1 MARLNRPN
9 VSTARTHEG
18 APARIVSP
26 ELMLRR
32 SVLSCLLWED
42 TFYEDGISIAD
53 RIAELVAQVDGN
65 TVKELSKE
73 ARTKF
78 KLRHVPL
85 LLLREAVKN
94 GVKIADALEYI
105 IQRPDELA
113 EFLAIYWA
121 NGKQPLAAQV
131 KKGLARAF
139 TKFDEYSLAKYNRD
153 NAVKLRDVLFL
164 VHAKPKNAEQAALW
178 KRLIDNT
185 LKTPDTWEVN
195 LSGGADKKKTFER
208 LLRENK
214 LGALA
219 LLRNLRN
226 MVESGVDEE
235 LVAKKLI
242 GMNASRVL
250 PFRFITAEKY
260 APRFSRVLETKLFE
274 SVKNMEKLEGKT
286 AILVD
291 VSGSMMSNLSS
302 KSVLKRYDAAASIAM
317 LLNELTDA
325 SVFVFNNS
333 VEEIPARRGFALRD
347 KIAEKVGGGT
357 YLGKAINYVQ
367 TVRKFDRLIVLT
379 DEQSADRI
387 PVPTIEKSYMIN
399 VASYKN
405 GIGYKPYVHIDGF
418 SEAVIQF
425 ITEYEKEGF
434 AAL

>member
-357 YLGKAINYVQ
+357 YLGKAIDHVQ